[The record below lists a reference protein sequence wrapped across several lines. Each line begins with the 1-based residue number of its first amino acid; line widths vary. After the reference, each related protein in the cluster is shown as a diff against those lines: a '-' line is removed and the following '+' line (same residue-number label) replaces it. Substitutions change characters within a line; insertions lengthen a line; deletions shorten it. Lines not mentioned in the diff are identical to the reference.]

1 MKCNIYEQIHTHL
14 LKQSDQFCSLHEI
27 IKNNGI
33 IKIPKNEITFFDFLV
48 KTIISQQI
56 SSKAA
61 DSIWTKIT
69 KILQKE
75 SICLLDFLSLP
86 KKALSL
92 KKIGI
97 SKQKYNYIQNI
108 HEKILTNG
116 LNESD
121 LGNLNFEKIKERLI
135 KYKGVGEW
143 TCNMIG
149 IFYFQEKNIWP
160 KNDLII
166 KKTSGW
172 IQKKENQEIN
182 FEIIFRP
189 YLSVLALHFWKHS
202 D

>member
-14 LKQSDQFCSLHEI
+14 LKQSGQFSSLHEI

-33 IKIPKNEITFFDFLV
+33 INIPKNEITLFDFLV

-92 KKIGI
+92 KKIGL
-97 SKQKYNYIQNI
+97 SKQKYNYIKNI
-108 HEKILTNG
+108 HEKFLING

-166 KKTSGW
+166 KKTSRW
-172 IQKKENQEIN
+172 IQKKENHKIN

>member
-1 MKCNIYEQIHTHL
+1 MIDNIHEQIHTHL
-14 LKQSDQFCSLHEI
+14 LKQSDQFYSLHEI
-27 IKNNGI
+27 IENNGI
-33 IKIPKNEITFFDFLV
+33 INIPKNEITLFDFLV

-61 DSIWTKIT
+61 DSIWMKIT

-86 KKALSL
+86 RKGLSL

-97 SKQKYNYIQNI
+97 SNQKYNYIKNI
-108 HEKILTNG
+108 HEKILTNE
-116 LNESD
+116 LNESE
-121 LGNLNFEKIKERLI
+121 LINFDFDEIRERLI
-135 KYKGVGEW
+135 KCKGVGEW

-160 KNDLII
+160 KNDLVI

-182 FEIIFRP
+182 FEAIFRP
-189 YLSVLALHFWKHS
+189 YLSFLALHFWKHS

>member
-14 LKQSDQFCSLHEI
+14 LKQSDQFCSLHKI

-33 IKIPKNEITFFDFLV
+33 INIPKNQITLFDFLV

-56 SSKAA
+56 SSKASS
-61 DSIWTKIT
+61 SIWMRTT

-75 SICLLDFLSLP
+75 SICLFDFLSLP
-86 KKALSL
+86 KKRLSL
-92 KKIGI
+92 EKIGI
-97 SKQKYNYIQNI
+97 SKQKCNYIQNI
-108 HEKILTNG
+108 HEKFLTND
-116 LNESD
+116 LNES
-121 LGNLNFEKIKERLI
+121 NLENLDFDKIKEKLI
-135 KYKGVGEW
+135 KYKGIGEW
-143 TCNMIG
+143 TCNMVG

-172 IQKKENQEIN
+172 IQKKENQEID

-189 YLSVLALHFWKHS
+189 YLSVLALHFWKYS